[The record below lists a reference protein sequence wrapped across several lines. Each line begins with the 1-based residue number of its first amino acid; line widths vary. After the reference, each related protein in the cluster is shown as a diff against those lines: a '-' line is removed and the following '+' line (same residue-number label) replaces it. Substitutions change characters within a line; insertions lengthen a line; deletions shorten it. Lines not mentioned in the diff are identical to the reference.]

1 MISSYTVAN
10 YPLFI
15 VHPQKRKNVSAL
27 CTTPWAPF
35 HSLIFCTIICLGRGF
50 GASHTPPGVRPQPN
64 RVKYSISTSI
74 HTKIILTG
82 YFIYLFTISFCNIYF
97 IFSLHIHCEGIS
109 RDVTSWN
116 EIIIQASS
124 INTWNEED
132 MKIQK
137 QGGHEVLG
145 QRHNKFHISISQ
157 EYQ

>member
-10 YPLFI
+10 YPLSI

-35 HSLIFCTIICLGRGF
+35 LSLFFCTIIYLGRGF
-50 GASHTPPGVRPQPN
+50 GASHTPLGVPPQPN
-64 RVKYSISTSI
+64 KVKYSISTSKNK
-74 HTKIILTG
+74 KIILTG

-97 IFSLHIHCEGIS
+97 IFSLHIHCGGIWQ
-109 RDVTSWN
+109 DVTSWN

-124 INTWNEED
+124 INTWNEETWKSRNKED
-132 MKIQK
+132 MKCWAK
-137 QGGHEVLG
+137 DTT
-145 QRHNKFHISISQ
+145 KFHISISQ